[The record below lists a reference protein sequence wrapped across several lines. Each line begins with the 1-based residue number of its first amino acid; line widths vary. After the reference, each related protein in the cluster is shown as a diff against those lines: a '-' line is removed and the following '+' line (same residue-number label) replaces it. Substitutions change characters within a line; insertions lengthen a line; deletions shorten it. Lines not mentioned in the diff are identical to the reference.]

1 MLLMSA
7 REREKLKVIG
17 GVSTGR
23 LNQRQAAEVLGLSVR
38 QVRRVQQ
45 RYESEGDA
53 GLVNRHRGRPS
64 GNRMPD
70 DVRQKAVKLLKTVY
84 DDCGPTFAC
93 EKLAERDGVKASRET
108 VRKWMV
114 QEGLWKPRRRR
125 VSHRQWRARRACRG
139 ELVQMDTSIHDWF
152 EGRGQSA
159 VLIAMID
166 DATSQLYTR
175 FFQTDSTETN
185 MTMIRDYIGKYG
197 RPVAIYAD
205 KASHFKTTRQAT
217 VEDSLRDMQA
227 ETQIARA
234 LRELDI
240 EYIAANSPQAKGR
253 VERAFGTL
261 QDRLVKELRLEG
273 ISRIEQANHYLEK
286 VFMPFWNRRFTK
298 KPTTTF
304 NAHRTRKGYDLDG
317 VLSTQINRTVCNDY
331 TIQLE
336 GRSYQIERK
345 SICAGLRKS
354 KVIVERRLDGTMSIR
369 WRDNYLIFH
378 EINQTKTT
386 STKETNSRAATAYGL
401 RPSAMA
407 AKPRRKSKPAPDHPW
422 RRRKRTF

>member
-1 MLLMSA
+1 MSA
-7 REREKLKVIG
+7 REREKLKVMC

-23 LNQRQAAEVLGLSVR
+23 LSQVQAADVLGLSVR
-38 QVRRVQQ
+38 QVRRVQR

-53 GLVNRHRGRPS
+53 GLVHRIQGRPS

-93 EKLAERDGVKASRET
+93 EKLAERNGVNASRET

-114 QEGLWKPRRRR
+114 QEGLWKAKRRR
-125 VSHRQWRARRACRG
+125 VSHRQWRPRRACRG

-152 EGRGQSA
+152 EGRGESA

-166 DATSQLYTR
+166 DATSRLYAR

-185 MTMIRDYIGKYG
+185 MMMIRDYIGKYG

-217 VEDSLRDMQA
+217 VEESLRDMQA

-234 LRELDI
+234 FRQLDI

-286 VFMPFWNRRFTK
+286 VFIPFWNRRFTK
-298 KPTTTF
+298 KSTSMF
-304 NAHRTRKGYDLDG
+304 NAHRSRKGYDLNA
-317 VLSTQINRTVCNDY
+317 VFSTQITRTVRNDY
-331 TIQLE
+331 TIQVD
-336 GRSYQIERK
+336 RSYYQIERK
-345 SICAGLRKS
+345 SICSGLRKS
-354 KVIVERRLDGTMSIR
+354 KVIVEMRLDGTMSIR
-369 WRDNYLIFH
+369 WRYSYLKFH

-386 STKETNSRAATAYGL
+386 NTKETNSRAATAYGL
-401 RPSAMA
+401 RPPAMA
-407 AKPRRKSKPAPDHPW
+407 AKPARKSKPAPDHPW

>member
-1 MLLMSA
+1 MSA
-7 REREKLKVIG
+7 REREKLKVMG
-17 GVSTGR
+17 GMSTGR
-23 LNQRQAAEVLGLSVR
+23 LSQRQAAEVLGLSVR

-53 GLVNRHRGRPS
+53 GLVHRNRGRPS

-125 VSHRQWRARRACRG
+125 VSHRQWRPRRACRG

-152 EGRGQSA
+152 EGRGESA

-166 DATSQLYTR
+166 DATSRLYTR

-217 VEDSLRDMQA
+217 VQESLRDMQA

-298 KPTTTF
+298 KPTNTF

-317 VLSTQINRTVCNDY
+317 VLSTQINRTVRNDY

-354 KVIVERRLDGTMSIR
+354 KVIVERRLDGTMSIC
-369 WRDNYLIFH
+369 WRDSYLKFH

-386 STKETNSRAATAYGL
+386 STKETNSRAATANGL
-401 RPSAMA
+401 RPPALA
-407 AKPRRKSKPAPDHPW
+407 AKPMHKSKPAPEHPW